1 MATLHIFYDSNKDIA
16 WTSFGACSAELI
28 AEQKSSNNLDYLAY
42 ETDQLLEISHN
53 YVNGAGNGIVAYS
66 TFSPTYS
73 ATSVDLDTVINIT
86 GLSSGTE
93 VFLDGVSAGT
103 MSDSTLTLTAVQA
116 GEFSI
121 ELKKSH
127 FVTHNTTIT
136 VKRRGE

>member
-16 WTSFGACSAELI
+16 WTSLGACSAEVI
-28 AEQKSSNNLDYLAY
+28 AAQKSSNNLDYLNI
-42 ETDQLLEISHN
+42 ETDQLIDISHN
-53 YVNGAGNGIVAYS
+53 YINGAGDNIVAYS

-93 VFLDGVSAGT
+93 VFLDKVSAGT
-103 MSDSTLTLTAVQA
+103 MSDSTLTLTAVQS

-121 ELKKSH
+121 ELKKAH
-127 FVTHNTTIT
+127 FVTHSTTIT

>member
-1 MATLHIFYDSNKDIA
+1 MATLNIFYDSNKDIA
-16 WTSFGACSAELI
+16 WTSFATCPAELI
-28 AEQKSSNNLDYLAY
+28 TEQKSSNNLDHLSY
-42 ETDQLLEISHN
+42 ETDQLIDISHN
-53 YVNGAGNGIVAYS
+53 YINGAGDNIVAYS

-93 VFLDGVSAGT
+93 VFVGGISAGT
-103 MSDSTLTLTAVQA
+103 MSDSTLTLTAVQS
-116 GEFSI
+116 GEFLI
-121 ELKKSH
+121 ELKKAH